1 MLYQNIIRRR
11 SVWIGAAMIWVV
23 AFHLPLWGTG
33 AVVEFIR
40 KIGYGGVDLC
50 LFASGVGC
58 YHSLNKDPDPGRFLS
73 RRLWRLGPVY
83 LIFLLFWLPWQYTKG
98 LTTIPNVIGNL
109 FGIQYLTDLGNGF
122 NWYISAILGFY
133 LLAPFFKSAIDSSA
147 FRGRATVLLLL
158 LVMTIPFW
166 MSGTY
171 IIIVTRIPV
180 FYLGMLFG
188 AGAGEERR
196 IRPLELVF
204 GLMLMGLA
212 LLVLQLG
219 YLHIPNKMWA
229 YGVYWYPFVWIAP
242 MVCVLLS
249 LLMDAL
255 EGMPGGKMI
264 IRFLSWIGDY
274 SFEIY
279 LVHIPMV
286 ELLNELI
293 AAQGLHEKKGL
304 IMGAGVC
311 VMMFCCVI
319 LRRLAQTA
327 AGWIR
332 K

>member
-1 MLYQNIIRRR
+1 MLYKTIIRHRA
-11 SVWIGAAMIWVV
+11 VWMGAAMIWIVV
-23 AFHLPLWGTG
+23 YHLPLWGAG
-33 AVVEFIR
+33 AVVEFFR
-40 KIGYGGVDLC
+40 KLGYGGVDIC

-58 YHSLNKDPDPGRFLS
+58 YYSLNKDPDPGRFMS

-98 LTTIPNVIGNL
+98 LTTVPNVIGNL

-122 NWYISAILGFY
+122 NWYISAVLGFY
-133 LLAPFFKSAIDSSA
+133 LLAPFFKSAIDASA
-147 FRGRATVLLLL
+147 FRGRAVLLMLL

-188 AGAGEERR
+188 AASCEERR
-196 IRPLELVF
+196 ISPLELIF
-204 GLMLMGLA
+204 GLVLLVLGLI
-212 LLVLQLG
+212 VLQLG
-219 YLHIPNKMWA
+219 YLHIPDKMWA

-249 LLMDAL
+249 LFMDKL
-255 EGMPGGKMI
+255 ERLPGGKMVV
-264 IRFLSWIGDY
+264 RFLSWVGEL

-279 LVHIPMV
+279 LIHIPMV
-286 ELLNELI
+286 ELLNAFI
-293 AAQGLHEKKGL
+293 AAHGLQENKG
-304 IMGAGVC
+304 IVMCAGVC
-311 VMMFCCVI
+311 VMMVCCVI
-319 LRRLAQTA
+319 LRRMGQLVTRRL
-327 AGWIR
+327 R